1 MQQFQYQTPSVS
13 DTREGRFRRNRGPW
27 GGCAGQAALFAVL
40 LIALVCV
47 IFVCN

>member
-1 MQQFQYQTPSVS
+1 MDKFPHIPPVVS